1 VKDFEPR
8 AYRLTGLALKST
20 ERFAVRPNWPFDI
33 RRIPLFYGWVI
44 WLLSTLGFLFSIPG
58 QTMGM
63 AVFTDHFIEALGLSR
78 TQLSLAYLCGTVGSA
93 LFLTRAGRWYDRLGG
108 RVMVAL
114 SSLVL
119 GLMLLFI
126 SVTDLLA
133 GSLGGSKAV
142 SFVIIML
149 GYFGVRFL
157 GQGILTSA
165 SRNVLLLWFYKRR
178 GLVSSIRGVFV
189 SFGFSLAPLLLAWM
203 ISGAGWRMAL
213 WQLAL
218 ACAIFSI
225 FAFLFL
231 RDNPAA
237 CGVEVDG
244 VSDPGQGEP
253 GANIVSIPLEQ
264 ARMTP
269 VFWVFS
275 LSLSIHALFAT
286 AVTFHIVSIFAEAGR
301 SAIEA
306 FAYFLPA
313 AIVSTTCNLIAGWM
327 ADKHKLKPFLIIM
340 LLAFLLGAS
349 GLLNL
354 DQQWGYAFLVLGFGV
369 GGGLWSVIS
378 NLAFIRNFGPLH
390 LGEISGL
397 CTSVMVFAS
406 AIGPALFGLGLDYFG
421 SYAAAEWLCVVFLL
435 ALLVMAIA
443 VPHTEQ

>member
-1 VKDFEPR
+1 M
-8 AYRLTGLALKST
+8 KSKPD
-20 ERFAVRPNWPFDI
+20 RFQRFTVRPDWPFDI

-63 AVFTDHFIEALGLSR
+63 AVFTDHFIEVLGLSR
-78 TQLSLAYLCGTVGSA
+78 TQLAMAYLCGTVGSA

-108 RVMVAL
+108 RIMVAL
-114 SSLVL
+114 SSALL
-119 GLMLLFI
+119 GLMLLYM

-133 GSLGGSKAV
+133 GSLGGSKVV

-178 GLVSSIRGVFV
+178 GLVSSVRGVFV

-203 ISGAGWRMAL
+203 ISAAGWRLAL

-218 ACAIFSI
+218 ACVIFSI

-237 CGVEVDG
+237 CNVEVDG
-244 VSDPGQGEP
+244 ASGPGQGEP
-253 GANIVSIPLEQ
+253 SASAISIPLEQ
-264 ARMTP
+264 ARVTA

-275 LSLSIHALFAT
+275 LSLSMHAMFAT

-301 SAIEA
+301 SATEA

-313 AIVSTTCNLIAGWM
+313 AIVSTLCNLVAGWM
-327 ADKHKLKPFLIIM
+327 ADKHKLKPFLITM
-340 LLAFLLGAS
+340 LLAFLVGAS

-390 LGEISGL
+390 LGEVSGL

-435 ALLVMAIA
+435 ALLAMAIA
-443 VPHTEQ
+443 VPHSEISQID